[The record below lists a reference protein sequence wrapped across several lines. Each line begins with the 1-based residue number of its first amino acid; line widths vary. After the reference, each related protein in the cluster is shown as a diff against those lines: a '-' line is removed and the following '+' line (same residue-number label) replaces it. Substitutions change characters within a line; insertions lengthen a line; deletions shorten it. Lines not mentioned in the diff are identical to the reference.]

1 MVIIMS
7 LSQKELEQAAGLARI
22 ELSEKEV
29 TSYTEQLNSILE
41 YVEPLKSLDLA
52 NVEPTIYGVSLNNVL
67 RNDEVKPSI
76 TQEEALANAPEG
88 EDGFFRV
95 PKIV

>member
-7 LSQKELEQAAGLARI
+7 LSQKELEHIAGLARL
-22 ELSEKEV
+22 ELSEQDV
-29 TSYTEQLNSILE
+29 ATYTEQLKAILE
-41 YVEPLKSLDLA
+41 YVEPLKNLDLS
-52 NVEPTIYGVSLNNVL
+52 NVEPTIYGVSLENVL
-67 RNDEVKPSI
+67 RDDEVKPSI
-76 TQEEALANAPEG
+76 TQEKALANAPDG

>member
-7 LSQKELEQAAGLARI
+7 LSQKELEHLAGLARI
-22 ELSEKEV
+22 ELSEENLS
-29 TSYTEQLNSILE
+29 TYLEQLNSILE
-41 YVEPLKSLDLA
+41 YVEPLKNLQLD
-52 NVEPTIYGVSLNNVL
+52 NVEPTIYGISLNNVL
-67 RNDEVKPSI
+67 REDEVKPSI